1 MPERVV
7 AEQLARALDGE
18 RTGLEEADRLALLLR
33 TAADPYKRE
42 VDTQTTE
49 RAAAAL
55 SRAAPAAR
63 RLRGPIA
70 AIALVAAAA
79 AAFVL
84 LPRSGTGV
92 DVEAQAAVAID
103 RAGPTYRVV
112 SMTHAPGAGAVL
124 RRVQWTGAAG
134 RTRVRVLANGR
145 LIEDVLREPG
155 GRVID
160 YQGRLH
166 RVVIAPSCA
175 ALAGMCSELADPVS
189 FYRAR
194 LQSAKTTAVT
204 AIRFFGRPAYRLTLP
219 AQTLGGET
227 TRISQVVTV
236 DAATFLPRRIIWREQ
251 TGGSTHAVA
260 VIDIRSI
267 VPISPGSPALQR
279 MSAPRATPVVQLDAV
294 GRALGPAS
302 VRAVTQAQAAARF
315 PHGFWLGRS
324 FHGLPLTGLREYSWG
339 RAGAALRLDYG
350 PLVLWNF
357 SAVIPHPLVDGRL
370 LPGKEL
376 ASGASSTRF
385 YVSSSGRL
393 VAERDFAGASIAV
406 IAPELHKLDM
416 FQAVTEVRPL
426 TPTA

>member
-1 MPERVV
+1 VPERAL

-18 RTGLEEADRLALLLR
+18 HTGLEEADRLALLLR
-33 TAADPYKRE
+33 TAADPYK
-42 VDTQTTE
+42 VDVDAQTTE
-49 RAAAAL
+49 RAAAGLA
-55 SRAAPAAR
+55 RAAPAAR

-70 AIALVAAAA
+70 AVALVAAAA

-84 LPRSGTGV
+84 LPRSAPGI

-103 RAGPTYRVV
+103 RTGPTYRVV
-112 SMTHAPGAGAVL
+112 SITHAPGAGVL
-124 RRVQWTGAAG
+124 RRIQWTGAAG
-134 RTRVRVLANGR
+134 RTRVQVLANGR
-145 LIEDVLREPG
+145 LIEDLLREPG
-155 GRVID
+155 GRVLD

-194 LQSAKTTAVT
+194 LQSAEATAVT
-204 AIRFFGRPAYRLTLP
+204 AVRFFGRSAYRFTLP
-219 AQTLGGET
+219 AQALGGET

-236 DAATFLPRRIIWREQ
+236 DATTFLPRRIVWLEQ
-251 TGGSTHAVA
+251 AGGSTHVVA
-260 VIDIRSI
+260 VIDVRSI
-267 VPISPGSPALQR
+267 APISPDSQAMQR
-279 MSAPRATPVVQLDAV
+279 MTAPRATPVVQVDAV
-294 GRALGPAS
+294 GRTLGPAS
-302 VRAVTQAQAAARF
+302 VRAVTPAQAAARF

-324 FHGLPLTGLREYSWG
+324 FHGLRLTRLREYSWG

-357 SAVIPHPLVDGRL
+357 STVIPHPLVEGRL

-376 ASGASSTRF
+376 ATGATSTRF

-393 VAERDFAGASIAV
+393 VAERDFAGGSIAV
-406 IAPELHKLDM
+406 IAPELRKLDM

-426 TPTA
+426 NPTA